1 MPASM
6 IRPETGSRWNVSGNS
21 IAKVAMGPMQGSTPI
36 RVPTMAPMKAK
47 PRFAGVMATP
57 NPTARLLSSSIRL
70 PLRPDRDRQSQPDDE
85 DRPGERDEHQGG
97 EKRLDRA
104 QGARRDSANA
114 DQQENGNHQPE
125 PLKREPEDG
134 EARGHEDHRA
144 PTPRGSRLGLLLRA
158 GLAQPLEQD
167 DASQSQQKPAQQP
180 GNVAGPHAQRGAD
193 RVVAGNPQAQNRDP
207 QEHQSGEHMLVRQH
221 LPAGMT
227 RNALVVVGAHAQL
240 AN

>member
-6 IRPETGSRWNVSGNS
+6 IRPETGSRWNVSGSS
-21 IAKVAMGPMQGSTPI
+21 IGMGAMGRMPGSTPI

-57 NPTARLLSSSIRL
+57 NPMARLWNSSSRL

-97 EKRLDRA
+97 EKRLHRA

-125 PLKREPEDG
+125 ALERKPEDG
-134 EARGHEDHRA
+134 EARRHED
-144 PTPRGSRLGLLLRA
+144 
-158 GLAQPLEQD
+158 
-167 DASQSQQKPAQQP
+167 
-180 GNVAGPHAQRGAD
+180 
-193 RVVAGNPQAQNRDP
+193 
-207 QEHQSGEHMLVRQH
+207 
-221 LPAGMT
+221 
-227 RNALVVVGAHAQL
+227 
-240 AN
+240 